1 MLYLYA
7 LAAGLGN
14 VEDLTGVQ
22 GESLIVITVDATPTR
37 NTRASGAPAA
47 VAVAGDV
54 ATRPSLDAETLK
66 AQDRLVRDLHE
77 RAASLLPM
85 RFGATA
91 SDRHDVVRAIGAR
104 EGLQQRLA
112 AVSNCEQMIVRVLGA
127 SRATGAIDLVSEDA
141 SPGTRYLKARAKETP
156 SPELL
161 AIAEAARELQREV
174 RIERAL
180 QPGLLGSVYHL
191 IERGRAD
198 EYRAAVE
205 RAAAALPGV
214 RVVVSGPSPPYAF
227 A

>member
-14 VEDLTGVQ
+14 VEDLKGVQ
-22 GESLIVITVDATPTR
+22 GESLIVITVD
-37 NTRASGAPAA
+37 GA

-54 ATRPSLDAETLK
+54 STRPSLDAEILK

-85 RFGATA
+85 RFGVTA

-104 EGLQQRLA
+104 EGLPQRLA
-112 AVSNCEQMIVRVLGA
+112 AVSNCEQMTARVFAPGA
-127 SRATGAIDLVSEDA
+127 SHAPGVTGAVRS
-141 SPGTRYLKARAKETP
+141 SGTEYLQSRAKESA
-156 SPELL
+156 SPDLL